1 MAIWAARSCLRWA
14 CIAFGAAALLQG
26 CAEFAPQAPD
36 EPTADQTVQFNS
48 TELAKL
54 PNLTRVSLVKL
65 GYALSDDQ
73 CDRFFAALQVARNK
87 NEYNA
92 AQIAALTAFVTPTM
106 TALDAGAKA
115 IGITGGVFGFGTT
128 TALNYSKYVLLTQ
141 YNTELQDLV
150 HSAKIQYKKT
160 VDANNSV
167 TSTMDLS
174 DAYIIIKGYAWLCTL
189 PGIDSLARSALSTGA
204 QATGAAKPGAPPT
217 PSSPPPPPPPGQAP
231 APRLAPA
238 QAGGAAGVAGTSVIA
253 PQILVVRP

>member
-1 MAIWAARSCLRWA
+1 MTMPAARTSLRWCCVA
-14 CIAFGAAALLQG
+14 LGAIGLLQG
-26 CAEFAPQAPD
+26 CAEFAPQAPE
-36 EPTADQTVQFNS
+36 EPTADQTVQFNA
-48 TELAKL
+48 ELAKL
-54 PNLTRVSLVKL
+54 AAFDRVSLVKL

-128 TALNYSKYVLLTQ
+128 SALNYSKYVLLTQ
-141 YNTELQDLV
+141 YNVELQDLV
-150 HSAKIQYKKT
+150 HSAKNKYKQS
-160 VDANNSV
+160 VDTAKSV
-167 TSTMDLS
+167 SAGMDLS

-189 PGIDSLARSALSTGA
+189 PGIDSLARSALSTGT
-204 QATGAAKPGAPPT
+204 QATGQVTSGA
-217 PSSPPPPPPPGQAP
+217 SPPPPGP
-231 APRLAPA
+231 APGLAPA